1 MKIIMQ
7 DMKAMKYVCLSP
19 HLPSG
24 RAVTTTN
31 DWGFNADITG
41 GYTDTPVSGDPATG
55 DGE

>member
-1 MKIIMQ
+1 MQ
-7 DMKAMKYVCLSP
+7 DMKAMKYVCLSA